1 MALRIKAKWHR
12 SRRSERNREGSSK
25 PKTPEQLAGVIAFNI
40 WKVAQELFRHMEKE
54 GFRFAEDSQVTGVIT
69 EVIAFL
75 VQIVDR
81 MVYDQLDEEQ
91 RRNFITALAK
101 DLAKTMASNQ
111 IDLFGPGDYTTPFV
125 DTLNSR
131 FADYAEFPYSD
142 EGPSYAAK
150 RYLGDKVA
158 EVMAATD
165 AKWVLEHVMEIELP
179 EAIKTV
185 QRLTADVVGLRK
197 S

>member
-1 MALRIKAKWHR
+1 MALRIKTKWHR
-12 SRRSERNREGSSK
+12 SRRSQKNREGSSK
-25 PKTPEQLAGVIAFNI
+25 PKTQEQSAGVIAFNI

-54 GFRFAEDSQVTGVIT
+54 GFRFAEDSQATGVIT

-81 MVYDQLDEEQ
+81 MVYGQLDEEQ
-91 RRNFITALAK
+91 RRNFITALAN
-101 DLAKTMASNQ
+101 DLAQTMESNQ
-111 IDLFGPGDYTTPFV
+111 IDLFGPGTYVAPFLH
-125 DTLNSR
+125 TLNSR

-142 EGPSYAAK
+142 EGPSYGAK
-150 RYLGDKVA
+150 RYLGEKVA

-179 EAIKTV
+179 EAITAV
-185 QRLTADVVGLRK
+185 QRMTTDVVGLK
-197 S
+197 KP